1 MEQHLTF
8 VPRIEAIEMPIGS
21 VQCPSRYWVPLCKA
35 QAEDRAGVQ
44 KEAGCLIPH
53 LIEVGGG
60 SLDNQAV
67 PPAAIAYKAHIVC
80 GGGGE
85 CPPVRLSVCLRAD
98 HCTDPSSQRLEFRRH
113 TVGLGLARAK
123 PRAEVNILVES
134 CLFVPHLIF
143 QDSM

>member
-1 MEQHLTF
+1 
-8 VPRIEAIEMPIGS
+8 MPIGS

-60 SLDNQAV
+60 SRPVDNQAV

-80 GGGGE
+80 GGGE
-85 CPPVRLSVCLRAD
+85 CPPVSLSVSEPT
-98 HCTDPSSQRLEFRRH
+98 TDPSSQRLEFRRH
-113 TVGLGLARAK
+113 RGFGARSGKTQGGSQHIGRVLA
-123 PRAEVNILVES
+123 I
-134 CLFVPHLIF
+134 CHLTLSRI
-143 QDSM
+143 